1 MRLNQLQVLS
11 QAEIEQI
18 HAASLDVLEN
28 CGVRIYSDKVLDIL
42 EPHGVIVDRATKLC
56 KFPKELV
63 EKCIAMAPSQ
73 FELYDRDGKNPITI
87 GNGVPR
93 CASGHNGVFYMDP
106 VTKERRYSTVRDVE
120 EFGIV
125 SQAMESIEIVGVP
138 LNPADVPPQSTL
150 LHATKALFET
160 TEKPLFLSTE
170 SCEVVVGL
178 LDMMRAVLGTD
189 DPSKTPNAIIQLSP
203 SSPLFWTE
211 STVNGVV
218 ETAKA
223 GVPLT
228 ILPEPMSGLSAPY
241 SVAGL
246 LAEHNIEALSGIIIA
261 QLVNPGCPVI
271 YGSSWT
277 TIDMRGMQAIIGSP
291 ESTILRVAGAQMA
304 RFYKIPAHTTATNTD
319 SNAYDE
325 QHAWESVLSNVCAMG
340 ADNDIVMNSG
350 MFASG
355 LTTTLEQLVMD
366 NEVNNLVK
374 RIMRGV
380 EVNAESIAAE
390 VIKNVGP
397 QGDFMTEDHTMD
409 NLYGDEFY
417 WPTIRADMN
426 YDAWMADGAPTA
438 DVLASRIAK
447 KILAEGNKKWPGDE
461 ISAKLKAVIDKFEV
475 ENPG

>member
-11 QAEIEQI
+11 QTEIEQI

-28 CGVRIYSDKVLDIL
+28 CGFRIHSDKVLDIL

-63 EKCIAMAPSQ
+63 EKCIASAPAQ
-73 FELYDRDGKNPITI
+73 FKLYDRNGKNPITI
-87 GNGVPR
+87 GDGVPK
-93 CASGHNGVFYMDP
+93 CASGHNGVYYMDP
-106 VTKERRYSTVRDVE
+106 VTKERRYAVVRDVE

-125 SQAMESIEIVGVP
+125 SQAMDSIDIVGVP
-138 LNPADVPPQSTL
+138 LDPGDVPPQSTL
-150 LHATKALFET
+150 LHGAKALFET

-170 SCEVVVGL
+170 SCEIVRSL
-178 LDMMRAVLGTD
+178 LDMMRVTLGTD
-189 DPSKTPNAIIQLSP
+189 DPSKTPNAVIQLSP
-203 SSPLFWTE
+203 SSPLFWVE
-211 STVNGVV
+211 SAVEGLV

-223 GVPLT
+223 GVPLNV
-228 ILPEPMSGLSAPY
+228 LPEPMSGLSAPY

-246 LAEHNIEALSGIIIA
+246 LTEHNIEVLSGLIIA
-261 QLVNPGCPVI
+261 QLVNPGTPVI

-277 TIDMRGMQAIIGSP
+277 TIDMRGMLAIIGGP
-291 ESTILRVAGAQMA
+291 ETTILRIAGAQMA
-304 RFYKIPAHTTATNTD
+304 RFYNIPAHTTATNTD

-325 QHAWESVLSNVCAMG
+325 QHAWESVLSNICAMG
-340 ADNDIVMNSG
+340 ADNDVVMNSG
-350 MFASG
+350 MFATG
-355 LTTTLEQLVMD
+355 LTTTLEQLIMD

-380 EVNAESIAAE
+380 EVNEESIAAE

-397 QGDFMTEDHTMD
+397 QGDFMTEDHTLD

-417 WPTIRADMN
+417 KPTIRANLN

-438 DVLASRIAK
+438 DVLANRIAK
-447 KILAEGNKKWPGDE
+447 KILAEGNKVYPGDE
-461 ISAKLKAVIDKFEV
+461 MSAKLKAIIDKFEE